1 MAAAWNNVS
10 IRGWQELL
18 GSPCAWHMAGDD
30 QGNVTSSL
38 PRSSMSNASQLPSR
52 TRMLIKAKRPK
63 GREAPAL
70 SRGKPDRFAGS
81 PQK

>member
-18 GSPCAWHMAGDD
+18 GSPRAWHMAVDD

-38 PRSSMSNASQLPSR
+38 PLSSMSNTSQLPYR
-52 TRMLIKAKRPK
+52 TRMLIKVTRPS
-63 GREAPAL
+63 GRVAPTL
-70 SRGKPDRFAGS
+70 PRGKPDRIAG
-81 PQK
+81 